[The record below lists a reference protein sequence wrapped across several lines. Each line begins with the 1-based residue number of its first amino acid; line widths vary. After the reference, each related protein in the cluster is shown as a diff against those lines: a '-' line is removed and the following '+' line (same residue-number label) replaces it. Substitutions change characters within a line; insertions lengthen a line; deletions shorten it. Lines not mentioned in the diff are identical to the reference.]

1 MLNIINSFQNKDGYP
16 KTLYH
21 NSNSTNNIKI
31 NTKKNDEF
39 NSASKDDYSNHI
51 LQNDEGNNTK
61 SNEFIIAEKTQ
72 NIKLNVSV
80 IKEEQDIKQINLEII
95 IHNFYDDKNI
105 ISIQILDNND
115 PLFFY
120 TLKIDEIDYQQ
131 LKKEQSLF
139 IEFKNFSDFI
149 FKMLNNCLK
158 ENFNCFITIMK
169 NDIAYL
175 KIEEKNQFRK
185 LNHLTLKLNS
195 LNNSD
200 LKNHINKI
208 LKDYEEKY
216 DNLLK
221 QNEEI
226 TKNIDRV
233 NSENN
238 ILQENLNNLKK
249 ENDKKIEEL
258 ITQKNKD
265 INDIKENNIKQKE
278 INENYIKEN
287 NSLKEEIK
295 QLKLNAENM
304 NNEESKLKEENFN
317 LQKNYKELEDKYNNL
332 NIELEEK
339 IKNIL
344 DMKSINDELNQE
356 ILNYKEQKEELEN
369 KNKEIQKEIENK
381 EAIIKNLRII
391 NVKFENKLKLS
402 IKEINKANVIIEK
415 FQNEIKSQKTKINS
429 LKKDINQ
436 KIELLNEKQTI
447 IDNLENNI
455 TEINNQ
461 NESKEKEINS
471 LKNEIEISKIK
482 MKEDEDVKSS
492 SILNTNI
499 KNETE
504 DLLNRKNENQS
515 ERESNSDYNPSY
527 FFTFYKK
534 IQNNSTPIS
543 NTFIKPN
550 YENSK
555 SNEINNFEEIKTN
568 ENSFENNIIYNNISS
583 YQFREIKGNYINDYK
598 KKRKYFSDFPLTFN
612 KSTENNMFNNNK

>member
-1 MLNIINSFQNKDGYP
+1 M
-16 KTLYH
+16 
-21 NSNSTNNIKI
+21 
-31 NTKKNDEF
+31 
-39 NSASKDDYSNHI
+39 
-51 LQNDEGNNTK
+51 
-61 SNEFIIAEKTQ
+61 
-72 NIKLNVSV
+72 
-80 IKEEQDIKQINLEII
+80 DI
-95 IHNFYDDKNI
+95 
-105 ISIQILDNND
+105 
-115 PLFFY
+115 
-120 TLKIDEIDYQQ
+120 
-131 LKKEQSLF
+131 
-139 IEFKNFSDFI
+139 
-149 FKMLNNCLK
+149 
-158 ENFNCFITIMK
+158 
-169 NDIAYL
+169 
-175 KIEEKNQFRK
+175 
-185 LNHLTLKLNS
+185 
-195 LNNSD
+195 
-200 LKNHINKI
+200 
-208 LKDYEEKY
+208 
-216 DNLLK
+216 
-221 QNEEI
+221 
-226 TKNIDRV
+226 
-233 NSENN
+233 
-238 ILQENLNNLKK
+238 
-249 ENDKKIEEL
+249 
-258 ITQKNKD
+258 
-265 INDIKENNIKQKE
+265 
-278 INENYIKEN
+278 
-287 NSLKEEIK
+287 
-295 QLKLNAENM
+295 
-304 NNEESKLKEENFN
+304 
-317 LQKNYKELEDKYNNL
+317 
-332 NIELEEK
+332 
-339 IKNIL
+339 
-344 DMKSINDELNQE
+344 KSINDELNQE

-369 KNKEIQKEIENK
+369 KNQEIQKEIENK